1 MKSAVLTPKWFKR
14 GLIIVCFVPFLID
27 PLVANAR
34 QMEVFVTMGNPVFHL
49 WKLQDVIWSMANS
62 IIAEWGLVMIGVT
75 AVLFAIHEAFRNKT
89 VLPVIVTLSGV
100 LCVIPEVIVGDIG
113 EICNRSA
120 TFACSTFRI
129 MGRDVTLFSV
139 ASWFAFG
146 TAVSMICYTLILR
159 DVQTKWL
166 WIGFAVVGAVD
177 IVLEEAIF
185 IRHGFYVYYEPLPFV
200 LLARFPWWRMTID
213 TTGLFLSVALAY
225 RYREYLKSW
234 LSMLMLMI
242 TPLSCFAVYAFV
254 GMPILVVSKESYSCS
269 AGILIYT
276 LCITVVALTMQL
288 VLKRNPFEIEGRN
301 AL

>member
-1 MKSAVLTPKWFKR
+1 MSEKQFKR
-14 GLIIVCFVPFLID
+14 SLMILCFASFFID
-27 PLVANAR
+27 PSFTFAGQTQV
-34 QMEVFVTMGNPVFHL
+34 MSTMVNPVFYVWCLPNAIYHTA
-49 WKLQDVIWSMANS
+49 KGT
-62 IIAEWGLVMIGVT
+62 IAEWILLAIGII
-75 AVLFAIHEAFRNKT
+75 AVSLAIHDALRNKT
-89 VLPVIVTLSGV
+89 ALPVIITLSGV

-129 MGRDVTLFSV
+129 MGRDVTLFSA

-159 DVQTKWL
+159 NVQTKWL

-269 AGILIYT
+269 AGILICT

-288 VLKRNPFEIEGRN
+288 VLKRNPFEMEGRN